1 MKKIKTYLKYLGISL
16 IFLLLGLLLI
26 STLYYFDIIG
36 PKTTTYFR
44 LIYLL
49 LVIFITSYK
58 LGKQTEK
65 NGYLT
70 GIKFGLLYI
79 LAFALISLVFFVGK
93 IHLRIIIYY
102 LIILFTSILGSI
114 MGIQK
119 K

>member
-1 MKKIKTYLKYLGISL
+1 MKNIKIYLKYFGIS
-16 IFLLLGLLLI
+16 FLAIMLGLLFI

-36 PKTTTYFR
+36 TKFNMYFR
-44 LIYLL
+44 TIYF
-49 LVIFITSYK
+49 LVIIFVTSYK
-58 LGKQTEK
+58 LGKLTDK

-70 GIKFGLLYI
+70 GIKFGLIYI
-79 LAFALISLVFFVGK
+79 LIFILISLIFYVGK